1 MLSGHAFC
9 IYFAVFYFFKAGLGQ
24 LMKENLSY
32 TGNCKSL
39 VSSLIKNVVAYS
51 PISSRDK
58 IISKQIN
65 CDLPPLK
72 LDWNESTLPPS
83 TAVVNSLVE
92 ALACEENL
100 LNWYPELFS
109 RNLRIKIG
117 QYCGRKME
125 EVLVTNGSDDALDL
139 ICKVF
144 LDPGDEVVIPYPTY
158 THFVTYVQ
166 SRGAT
171 LKKVEAADPFKPD
184 IASIIS
190 NITPETKLIYVVNPN
205 NPTGVLISKKQI
217 STLCSVAGNS
227 IVLVDEAYF
236 EFAGETVVDLIDR
249 HQNLIVT
256 RTFSK
261 AWALAGLRVGYLLT
275 NLFLIDQLSRVINP
289 KSVSALAQIAA
300 AAALSDK
307 GYMDNYVSEV
317 RNSKMMLLNF
327 FKSRNIIAYDSAAN
341 YIMVQYHKLP
351 LLLEEMEKE
360 NIFVRDRSSFKNLP
374 GFFRITLGDH
384 IQTDDLITR
393 IEKVLARIAN

>member
-1 MLSGHAFC
+1 
-9 IYFAVFYFFKAGLGQ
+9 
-24 LMKENLSY
+24 MKENLSY
-32 TGNCKSL
+32 ETNGKSF
-39 VSSLIKNVVAYS
+39 VSSLIKDVVAYC

-58 IISKQIN
+58 ILSKQIN

-83 TAVVNSLVE
+83 TTVVNALVE

-109 RNLRIKIG
+109 RDLRIRIAE
-117 QYCGRKME
+117 YCNRKME
-125 EVLVTNGSDDALDL
+125 EILVTNGSDDALDL

-144 LDPGDEVVIPYPTY
+144 LDPGDEVVVPYPTY

-166 SRGAT
+166 SRGAV
-171 LKKVEAADPFKPD
+171 LKKVETADPFKPD

-190 NITPETKLIYVVNPN
+190 NISPLTKLIYIVNPN
-205 NPTGVLISKKQI
+205 NPTGVLIPKKQI
-217 STLCSVAGNS
+217 STLCTVAGNS

-249 HQNLIVT
+249 HPNLIVT

-275 NLFLIDQLSRVINP
+275 NLSLIDQLSRVINP
-289 KSVSALAQIAA
+289 KSVSTLAQIAA
-300 AAALSDK
+300 AAALSDRK
-307 GYMDNYVSEV
+307 YMENYVAEV

-327 FKSRNIIAYDSAAN
+327 FKSKNIVAYDSSAN
-341 YIMVQYHKLP
+341 YIMVQYPRLQ

-384 IQTDDLITR
+384 IQTDDLINR
-393 IEKVLARIAN
+393 IEKVLSRI

>member
-1 MLSGHAFC
+1 
-9 IYFAVFYFFKAGLGQ
+9 
-24 LMKENLSY
+24 MKENLSY
-32 TGNCKSL
+32 INNSKPL
-39 VSSLIKNVVAYS
+39 VSALVKDVVAYN
-51 PISSRDK
+51 PITSRDK
-58 IISKQIN
+58 ILSKQTY

-83 TAVVNSLVE
+83 TTVKNALVE

-109 RNLRIKIG
+109 KNLRQKIG
-117 QYCGRKME
+117 EYCNRQME

-166 SRGAT
+166 SRGAV
-171 LKKVEAADPFKPD
+171 LKKVEAPDPFKPD
-184 IASIIS
+184 ISSIIENLS
-190 NITPETKLIYVVNPN
+190 PATKLIYVVNPN

-217 STLCSVAGNS
+217 STLCSVARNS
-227 IVLVDEAYF
+227 IVIIDEAYF

-249 HQNLIVT
+249 HSNLIIT

-261 AWALAGLRVGYLLT
+261 AWALAGLRVGYLVT
-275 NLFLIDQLSRVINP
+275 NIMLIDELSKVINP
-289 KSVSALAQIAA
+289 KSVSVLAQIAA

-307 GYMDNYVSEV
+307 KYMDDYVIEV
-317 RNSKMMLLNF
+317 KNSKMMLLQF
-327 FKSRNIIAYDSAAN
+327 FRSRNIVAHDSSAN
-341 YIMVQYHKLP
+341 YIMVQHPKL
-351 LLLEEMEKE
+351 LRFIEELEKE
-360 NIFVRDRSSFKNLP
+360 NVFVRDRSSFKNLP

-393 IEKVLARIAN
+393 LEKALSRV

>member
-1 MLSGHAFC
+1 
-9 IYFAVFYFFKAGLGQ
+9 
-24 LMKENLSY
+24 MKENLSY
-32 TGNCKSL
+32 ETNGKSF
-39 VSSLIKNVVAYS
+39 VSSLIKDVVAYC

-58 IISKQIN
+58 ILSKQIN

-83 TAVVNSLVE
+83 TTVVNALVE

-109 RNLRIKIG
+109 RDLRIRIAE
-117 QYCGRKME
+117 YCNRKME
-125 EVLVTNGSDDALDL
+125 EILVTNGSDDALDL

-144 LDPGDEVVIPYPTY
+144 LDPGDEVVVPYPTY

-166 SRGAT
+166 SRGAV
-171 LKKVEAADPFKPD
+171 LKKVETPDPFKPD

-190 NITPETKLIYVVNPN
+190 NITSGTKLIYIVNPN
-205 NPTGVLISKKQI
+205 NPTGVLIPKKQI
-217 STLCSVAGNS
+217 STLCTVAGNS

-249 HQNLIVT
+249 HPNLIVT

-275 NLFLIDQLSRVINP
+275 NLSLIDQLSRVINP
-289 KSVSALAQIAA
+289 KSVSTLAQIAA
-300 AAALSDK
+300 AAALSDRK
-307 GYMDNYVSEV
+307 YMENYVAEV

-327 FKSRNIIAYDSAAN
+327 FKSKNIVAYDSSAN
-341 YIMVQYHKLP
+341 YIMVQYPRLQ

-384 IQTDDLITR
+384 IQTDDLINR
-393 IEKVLARIAN
+393 IEKVLSRI

>member
-1 MLSGHAFC
+1 
-9 IYFAVFYFFKAGLGQ
+9 
-24 LMKENLSY
+24 MKENLSY
-32 TGNCKSL
+32 ETNGKSF
-39 VSSLIKNVVAYS
+39 VSSLIKDVVAYC

-58 IISKQIN
+58 ILSKQIN

-83 TAVVNSLVE
+83 TTVVNALVE

-109 RNLRIKIG
+109 RDLRIRIAE
-117 QYCGRKME
+117 YCNRKME
-125 EVLVTNGSDDALDL
+125 EILVTNGSDDALDL

-144 LDPGDEVVIPYPTY
+144 LDPGDEVVVPYPTY

-166 SRGAT
+166 SRGAV
-171 LKKVEAADPFKPD
+171 LKKVETPDPFKPD

-190 NITPETKLIYVVNPN
+190 NITSGTKLIYIVNPN
-205 NPTGVLISKKQI
+205 NPTGVLIPKKQI
-217 STLCSVAGNS
+217 STLCTVAGNS

-249 HQNLIVT
+249 HPNLIVT

-275 NLFLIDQLSRVINP
+275 NLSLIDQLSRVINP
-289 KSVSALAQIAA
+289 KSVSTLAQIAA
-300 AAALSDK
+300 AAALSDRK
-307 GYMDNYVSEV
+307 YMDNYVAEV

-327 FKSRNIIAYDSAAN
+327 FKSKNIVAYDSSAN
-341 YIMVQYHKLP
+341 YIMVQYPRLQ

-384 IQTDDLITR
+384 IQTDDLINR
-393 IEKVLARIAN
+393 IEKVLSRI